1 MTPAETME
9 ILPPVQSEE
18 ERERIRQQALVD
30 SARNLSIDERY
41 VLRRLVNL
49 VAQDPGTASRHIGK
63 LVTLPVAEF
72 AAHAGITFKVA
83 RRRLDMAAY
92 ALFERSVSIHFHDEG
107 TIFRWAEKLAYTE
120 DYYELRFS
128 STFIGY
134 LAWIVGDI
142 RAGASRSLLSF
153 AEAINAPAFVAR
165 GAKVPGDLSI
175 VHISRLKARTKRPKS
190 LKWDQ
195 LSGRVRKRLKRH
207 MSRDEVE
214 DVAHAAYHKSPQAK
228 LRGKYHDYSHREIA
242 GLYDWIMMNK
252 DKPGFMDF

>member
-1 MTPAETME
+1 MPAETIE
-9 ILPPVQSEE
+9 ILPPVQAEE

-49 VAQDPGTASRHIGK
+49 VAQDPDTASRPAGK
-63 LVTLPVAEF
+63 LITVSVIEF

-107 TIFRWAEKLAYTE
+107 TIFCWAEKLGYTE

-128 STFIGY
+128 STFIRY
-134 LAWIVGDI
+134 LEWIVGDI
-142 RAGASRSLLSF
+142 RAGASRPLISF
-153 AEAINAPAFVAR
+153 AEAINAPAVVAR

-190 LKWDQ
+190 MKWWQ
-195 LSGRVRKRLKRH
+195 LRERVEKRLKQLL
-207 MSRDEVE
+207 SRDEVL
-214 DVAHAAYHKSPQAK
+214 DVLDAADQKSPLAK
-228 LRGKYHDYSHREIA
+228 MRGKYYDYSHRDIA
-242 GLYDWIMMNK
+242 GLYDWIMKNK
-252 DKPGFMDF
+252 DKPDFMEF